1 MPPCTVN
8 YTRLSVLL
16 ATSCLLAGCWQEIEY
31 RGPDPSDVTH
41 RKPPVA
47 SVESE
52 IAQHATTK
60 TNAPDETSEDTTA
73 AGEDFA
79 EELADSLDEEPLPP
93 DSNVSAEP
101 TLPETIESEPTT
113 PAIALS
119 EPVEST
125 EPEPTEAAANPI
137 SATVESPIS
146 PTDSVN
152 TRLAAWRLGS
162 NLSKAALAHDLG
174 VATEN
179 IEGWF
184 QEARVA
190 ADSLD
195 TSLTDLPAKT
205 DTADASLSR
214 GTLNYLFLQGQQVG
228 RDLAGQYPVDHAA
241 LFEVAV
247 KSNLLLVLY
256 KPGSSAANAISTAI
270 DGAAPRANLPPELW
284 QPLLD
289 SISNQAPPARV
300 QAAVRQLH
308 ADVDKHLAAPAEPKS
323 R

>member
-1 MPPCTVN
+1 MN
-8 YTRLSVLL
+8 YTRLSMLL

-31 RGPDPSDVTH
+31 RGPDPSAVTH
-41 RKPPVA
+41 RQPPVA
-47 SVESE
+47 PVDSDT
-52 IAQHATTK
+52 AQDGTTK
-60 TNAPDETSEDTTA
+60 INAPVETAEDTTA

-79 EELADSLDEEPLPP
+79 EEFADSLAEEPLPP
-93 DSNVSAEP
+93 DSSVSAEP
-101 TLPETIESEPTT
+101 TLPETIESEPKT
-113 PAIALS
+113 PAIASLD
-119 EPVEST
+119 PVEST
-125 EPEPTEAAANPI
+125 EPEPTDAAANPVA
-137 SATVESPIS
+137 ATVETPTS
-146 PTDSVN
+146 PTNSVN

-162 NLSKAALAHDLG
+162 NLSKAALAQDLG

-179 IEGWF
+179 IDGWF
-184 QEARVA
+184 QEARAA

-195 TSLTDLPAKT
+195 TSLADIPART
-205 DTADASLSR
+205 DTEEASLSR

-228 RDLAGQYPVDHAA
+228 RDLAGRHSADHAA

-270 DGAAPRANLPPELW
+270 AGAAPRANLPPELW

-289 SISNQAPPARV
+289 TISTQTPPARV

-308 ADVDKHLAAPAEPKS
+308 ADVDKHLAAPAEPES